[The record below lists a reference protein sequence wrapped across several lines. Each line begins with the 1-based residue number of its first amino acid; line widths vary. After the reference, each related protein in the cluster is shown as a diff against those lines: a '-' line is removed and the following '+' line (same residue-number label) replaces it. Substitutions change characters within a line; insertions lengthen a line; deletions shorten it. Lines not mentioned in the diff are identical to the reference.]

1 MLKAYLAEKKEL
13 VEKNLQKIL
22 ERYEKPE
29 LYSEAMKYAVMNG
42 GKRLRPILMYMMC
55 DLFGKKYE
63 TILPAHWNLFIAIP
77 LCMMIFLPW
86 IMTCIEGENLQLM

>member
-22 ERYEKPE
+22 DRYKNPE
-29 LYSEAMKYAVMNG
+29 LYTEAMKYAVMNG

-55 DLFGKKYE
+55 DLFEKKYE
-63 TILPAHWNLFIAIP
+63 NIEDNIATFRKRDERKYNKKILTIY
-77 LCMMIFLPW
+77 
-86 IMTCIEGENLQLM
+86 TK